1 MSSGVETEANDDQ
14 DTVPEHLHCVTCF
27 GGPWGRIEQCTNG
40 HLLCAH
46 AGVEPPSCV
55 SKLRAQA
62 LVDREHPK
70 CPTCRTELVD
80 TPSRAL
86 TAEQTIAAL
95 PVICCHCKNSM
106 QRGSLIDHQG
116 VCPRAPVVCAAKDD
130 GGCGWEGPRANQ
142 VEHEKTCVYV
152 VVLAKI
158 GPLRANFEGQIL
170 GLKASNAT
178 FVGQIQELQA
188 SKETSEGQ
196 ILELKASH
204 TKLEEE
210 HKKLEQQHDKLQ
222 RDMLLRAATLGDVR
236 TLSQVG
242 GAEASGSPPLT
253 PRSLHVHMTT
263 KAAKR
268 ARLTLP
274 PGFAYEDVAKPTQ
287 PSPARPRARE

>member
-1 MSSGVETEANDDQ
+1 
-14 DTVPEHLHCVTCF
+14 
-27 GGPWGRIEQCTNG
+27 
-40 HLLCAH
+40 
-46 AGVEPPSCV
+46 
-55 SKLRAQA
+55 
-62 LVDREHPK
+62 
-70 CPTCRTELVD
+70 
-80 TPSRAL
+80 
-86 TAEQTIAAL
+86 
-95 PVICCHCKNSM
+95 
-106 QRGSLIDHQG
+106 
-116 VCPRAPVVCAAKDD
+116 
-130 GGCGWEGPRANQ
+130 
-142 VEHEKTCVYV
+142 
-152 VVLAKI
+152 VLAKI

-170 GLKASNAT
+170 ELKASNAT
-178 FVGQIQELQA
+178 FVGQIQELQASKETFVGQIQELQASKETSEGQILELQA

-274 PGFAYEDVAKPTQ
+274 PGFAFEDVAKPTQ